1 MKFIVFAED
10 WGSHPSS
17 TQHLFSELAKKQQV
31 HWINSVGMRKPSVK
45 LNDIKRIINKF
56 KQLFQRSKSSKIA
69 TPKNMKVYKLPIL
82 PWHDNWLV
90 RRYNRWVFSR
100 NIDANKTSEPIIYW
114 LSVPTACYLFD
125 KRATDSL
132 IYYCGDDFSA
142 LAGVDPVLIAPFE
155 QQLIKHAD
163 LIYVISELLK
173 TKMPAEKTKLLTHGV
188 SFDLFTSKVEKAAE
202 ISAINTPIIG
212 FYGSINA
219 WLDISLLMALADT
232 RPQYQIVL
240 VGDITTPISALL
252 QFKNVT
258 HISAVEHTRLVSF
271 SAHWDVSILPFV
283 DNEQI
288 RACDPLKLKEYLAVG
303 KPIVATDFAAV
314 NHYHSHIFIAQ
325 SQNDFIEKIDQALSL
340 SQAKLSLLHAVQK
353 NIAKEHSWPAKAL
366 TVINDL
372 QLLSTPI
379 KP

>member
-17 TQHLFSELAKKQQV
+17 TQHLFSELAKRQQV
-31 HWINSVGMRKPSVK
+31 NWVNSVGMRKPSVK
-45 LNDIKRIINKF
+45 LHDVKRIINKF
-56 KQLFQRSKSSKIA
+56 KQLFQRSNNSKIA
-69 TPKNMKVYKLPIL
+69 TPKNMTVYKLPIL
-82 PWHDNWLV
+82 PWHDNGLV
-90 RRYNRWVFSR
+90 RCYNRWVFSR
-100 NIDANKTSEPIIYW
+100 HIDAHKTSEPIVYW

-125 KRATDSL
+125 KRAIDSL

-155 QQLIKHAD
+155 QQLIKNAD

-188 SFDLFTSKVEKAAE
+188 SFDLFTSNVDKAAE
-202 ISAINTPIIG
+202 ISAIKTPIIG
-212 FYGSINA
+212 FYGSINT
-219 WLDISLLMALADT
+219 WLDIPLLMALAT
-232 RPQYQIVL
+232 ARPQYQLVL
-240 VGDITTPISALL
+240 VGDITTPISGLL
-252 QFKNVT
+252 QFENVT
-258 HISAVEHTRLVSF
+258 HISAVEHKRLVSF

-314 NHYHSHIFIAQ
+314 NNYHSQIFIAQ
-325 SQNDFIEKIDQALSL
+325 SQNNFIEKIDQALSL

-353 NIAKEHSWPAKAL
+353 NIAKEHSWPVKAL

-372 QLLSTPI
+372 QILNPSD
-379 KP
+379 